1 MCACASVKVSAE
13 VKGVGAPGDGV
24 TDGCES
30 LMLVLGAKHGSF
42 EKNSECFYLPGHHL
56 SSMTAAL
63 PNAPVTWK

>member
-13 VKGVGAPGDGV
+13 VKGVGSPGDGV

-42 EKNSECFYLPGHHL
+42 EKKQRVLLPAG
-56 SSMTAAL
+56 SSSL
-63 PNAPVTWK
+63 